1 MMAFDLNIDKHKKVH
16 FIGIGGV
23 SMSGLAAILLTKGYR
38 VSGSD
43 SKESEVL
50 NKLREANAE
59 IYIGHKK
66 ENINKLKDTYAV
78 ITIVKCNNKI
88 KPGKFKINVLET
100 A

>member
-1 MMAFDLNIDKHKKVH
+1 MVKTTRKNNYVL
-16 FIGIGGV
+16 
-23 SMSGLAAILLTKGYR
+23 
-38 VSGSD
+38 
-43 SKESEVL
+43 KEKIVEIPE
-50 NKLREANAE
+50 KL
-59 IYIGHKK
+59 K